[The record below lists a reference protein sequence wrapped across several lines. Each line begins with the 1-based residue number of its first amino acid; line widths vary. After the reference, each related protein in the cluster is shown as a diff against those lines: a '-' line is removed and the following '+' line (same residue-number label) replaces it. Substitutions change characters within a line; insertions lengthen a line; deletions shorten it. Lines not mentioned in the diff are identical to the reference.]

1 MENEAGPSR
10 PKRPHQ
16 LVLGTEIEDLLLEEH
31 DTDDDF
37 IYESSS
43 DDDDDDDDDDHS
55 QPPTL
60 QLPTHRRVSP
70 VCEIESPSHQ
80 DFEETGPPSSSSDQL
95 LSFYPCERK
104 LFDGLSLN
112 SRSRPAPP
120 PPPGTEVA
128 TDFLRDRTPHQIA
141 FRSRLASIRG
151 VSSEFGEWLAAVASV
166 QRVPEGFSL
175 ASPSACPSGNRGMST
190 KYYPGRRVDKTI
202 AATVSISS
210 TSYRIIQLQR
220 CGVSADRSPLL
231 GDDSDVKPRR
241 PRPQPMASTHCS
253 TAVLFHHAQDD
264 DAKGA
269 CTTQPNWRASRLTA
283 GRSPPLMPPK
293 RESPRPIPPITA
305 HFGPRVCPLPAHPTL
320 RLVA

>member
-95 LSFYPCERK
+95 LSFYPW
-104 LFDGLSLN
+104 LSLN
-112 SRSRPAPP
+112 RSQHDAALPSTTPRQERKSSTDDSEPRHRTEVIADLRSRGARV
-120 PPPGTEVA
+120 E
-128 TDFLRDRTPHQIA
+128 RKTP
-141 FRSRLASIRG
+141 
-151 VSSEFGEWLAAVASV
+151 
-166 QRVPEGFSL
+166 
-175 ASPSACPSGNRGMST
+175 
-190 KYYPGRRVDKTI
+190 
-202 AATVSISS
+202 
-210 TSYRIIQLQR
+210 
-220 CGVSADRSPLL
+220 RSP
-231 GDDSDVKPRR
+231 
-241 PRPQPMASTHCS
+241 
-253 TAVLFHHAQDD
+253 
-264 DAKGA
+264 
-269 CTTQPNWRASRLTA
+269 
-283 GRSPPLMPPK
+283 
-293 RESPRPIPPITA
+293 
-305 HFGPRVCPLPAHPTL
+305 
-320 RLVA
+320 

>member
-112 SRSRPAPP
+112 RSQHDAALPSTTPARNGSRLQTIPSPDIELRLLRTFGA
-120 PPPGTEVA
+120 VA
-128 TDFLRDRTPHQIA
+128 HASSGKRRDLRDPNGLRRRTD
-141 FRSRLASIRG
+141 R
-151 VSSEFGEWLAAVASV
+151 
-166 QRVPEGFSL
+166 
-175 ASPSACPSGNRGMST
+175 
-190 KYYPGRRVDKTI
+190 D
-202 AATVSISS
+202 
-210 TSYRIIQLQR
+210 
-220 CGVSADRSPLL
+220 DRS
-231 GDDSDVKPRR
+231 D
-241 PRPQPMASTHCS
+241 
-253 TAVLFHHAQDD
+253 
-264 DAKGA
+264 
-269 CTTQPNWRASRLTA
+269 
-283 GRSPPLMPPK
+283 
-293 RESPRPIPPITA
+293 
-305 HFGPRVCPLPAHPTL
+305 
-320 RLVA
+320 

>member
-104 LFDGLSLN
+104 TVRWITEKNSNGRIKQKHCRQCYKQKKRSDTTWHCVACNDKPGLCVECFDLYHEEL
-112 SRSRPAPP
+112 
-120 PPPGTEVA
+120 
-128 TDFLRDRTPHQIA
+128 
-141 FRSRLASIRG
+141 
-151 VSSEFGEWLAAVASV
+151 
-166 QRVPEGFSL
+166 
-175 ASPSACPSGNRGMST
+175 
-190 KYYPGRRVDKTI
+190 
-202 AATVSISS
+202 
-210 TSYRIIQLQR
+210 
-220 CGVSADRSPLL
+220 
-231 GDDSDVKPRR
+231 
-241 PRPQPMASTHCS
+241 
-253 TAVLFHHAQDD
+253 
-264 DAKGA
+264 
-269 CTTQPNWRASRLTA
+269 
-283 GRSPPLMPPK
+283 
-293 RESPRPIPPITA
+293 
-305 HFGPRVCPLPAHPTL
+305 
-320 RLVA
+320 

>member
-95 LSFYPCERK
+95 FPFTHVSEK

-112 SRSRPAPP
+112 RSQHDAALPSTTPARNGSRLQTIPSPDIELRLLRTFGA
-120 PPPGTEVA
+120 VA
-128 TDFLRDRTPHQIA
+128 HASSGKRRDLRDPNGFDVEPTVMIDPT
-141 FRSRLASIRG
+141 SKVTL
-151 VSSEFGEWLAAVASV
+151 FG
-166 QRVPEGFSL
+166 
-175 ASPSACPSGNRGMST
+175 
-190 KYYPGRRVDKTI
+190 
-202 AATVSISS
+202 
-210 TSYRIIQLQR
+210 
-220 CGVSADRSPLL
+220 
-231 GDDSDVKPRR
+231 
-241 PRPQPMASTHCS
+241 
-253 TAVLFHHAQDD
+253 
-264 DAKGA
+264 
-269 CTTQPNWRASRLTA
+269 ASRLGA
-283 GRSPPLMPPK
+283 PQRAYPCRIRLGWL
-293 RESPRPIPPITA
+293 RP
-305 HFGPRVCPLPAHPTL
+305 
-320 RLVA
+320 